1 MIFEEMKNTEQKEAF
16 LRKRREAVN
25 SDVQETEKL
34 TAYVL
39 SDRFNADVQRLIDS
53 DYYFDP
59 PIQILLRKGQSDR
72 KRKVYKFTEENKM
85 LLQYLTF
92 MLLERYDDSFPS
104 SLYSFR
110 KNNPTGK
117 LFRTIRREDPHREK
131 FIIKAD
137 IHSFGESIDPEI
149 LGEKL
154 KPWLSDEPE
163 LFSFIMWLI
172 TRNRYY
178 RNGQLEEGFTSVLP
192 GNPIV
197 PFLQNVFLLDVD
209 RLMQQSVPICC
220 RYTDDLCMICEDGE
234 SAARLLRQLEEMTEG
249 MKLVLN
255 REKTGIIPPGAA
267 YDLLGLHFAP
277 DTVDISD
284 NTYVKVCCRMKHRAE
299 CISRRAR
306 KGMITRETGLKMM
319 AGYIHSYYYGTDEDD
334 RISWTDKFFPCIS
347 TTERLRRLDHLSQE
361 CFRYIATGKRTNA
374 KYRFRYPD
382 IRETGYVPLVRAYY
396 SRLGNKSLP
405 DKESNPSQNEGA
417 DA

>member
-137 IHSFGESIDPEI
+137 IH
-149 LGEKL
+149 
-154 KPWLSDEPE
+154 
-163 LFSFIMWLI
+163 LFL
-172 TRNRYY
+172 YH
-178 RNGQLEEGFTSVLP
+178 V
-192 GNPIV
+192 
-197 PFLQNVFLLDVD
+197 
-209 RLMQQSVPICC
+209 
-220 RYTDDLCMICEDGE
+220 
-234 SAARLLRQLEEMTEG
+234 
-249 MKLVLN
+249 
-255 REKTGIIPPGAA
+255 
-267 YDLLGLHFAP
+267 
-277 DTVDISD
+277 
-284 NTYVKVCCRMKHRAE
+284 
-299 CISRRAR
+299 
-306 KGMITRETGLKMM
+306 
-319 AGYIHSYYYGTDEDD
+319 
-334 RISWTDKFFPCIS
+334 
-347 TTERLRRLDHLSQE
+347 
-361 CFRYIATGKRTNA
+361 
-374 KYRFRYPD
+374 
-382 IRETGYVPLVRAYY
+382 AYY
-396 SRLGNKSLP
+396 EKSLLP
-405 DKESNPSQNEGA
+405 ERTAGGGLYFRAPGKPHRPFPAKRLSAGC
-417 DA
+417 